1 MQVNLLLTTAVGSRC
16 LTVTSACEFSP
27 PQKKAVQECDF
38 AYFAAIMVPFADERK
53 FRAICD
59 WGNWMLPYD
68 DLFDN
73 GTMRSD
79 YNQAASA
86 MDILMKS
93 FHDSQEH
100 QSEYTLH
107 TNSVSATKLA
117 QFHRS
122 IWGSIKSSALSGD
135 RCFAPT

>member
-1 MQVNLLLTTAVGSRC
+1 MTAMGSKC

-38 AYFAAIMVPFADERK
+38 AYFAAIMAPFADERR

-59 WGNWMLPYD
+59 WGNWIFPYD

-79 YNQAASA
+79 YDQAAAA
-86 MDILMKS
+86 MDTLIKS
-93 FHDSQEH
+93 SDDSHKHHSEH
-100 QSEYTLH
+100 TLQ
-107 TNSVSATKLA
+107 TNSVSVTKLA
-117 QFHRS
+117 RFHGS
-122 IWGSIKSSALSGD
+122 IWNSIRSSTPSGN
-135 RCFAPT
+135 RCSAPTYTS